1 MLDWSHFKLLFFV
14 EYFFQENV
22 GLVQSG
28 PPADAVMS
36 RSMPTYRSD
45 LHLNRLKEEN
55 LKFTDSDDLK
65 KGSRSCKILLLFS
78 EDGVQASDLAI
89 SLADQV
95 TYEVSLTY
103 RTVSKFTLANC
114 RRHKKL
120 FLMPIQSKD
129 KIVLGKHLPLRLKLI
144 ICITIMP
151 SSNLESDF

>member
-1 MLDWSHFKLLFFV
+1 MLDCSDHRLMFHSFFV
-14 EYFFQENV
+14 EPFLFHFQENV

-55 LKFTDSDDLK
+55 LKFADSDDLK

-95 TYEVSLTY
+95 TYEVSM
-103 RTVSKFTLANC
+103 FNLA
-114 RRHKKL
+114 KY
-120 FLMPIQSKD
+120 F
-129 KIVLGKHLPLRLKLI
+129 
-144 ICITIMP
+144 
-151 SSNLESDF
+151 